1 MKLGQGGPPP
11 RGPHAEKRWHGD
23 KHKDKQQSEKSA
35 ELKPFDSNLYPK
47 VICGK
52 WKSSSRDDFEL
63 ASKRIRVFL
72 DAEDVRRGLALKPP
86 QKYKYDAGPDN
97 CKRIAC
103 EKTNENDIG
112 LWFCNE
118 VRAMDGAYDAFLGCG
133 TASGAN
139 FTDGVVQKKESFQRK
154 GNGLPYGAL
163 YSIQSITHGEGKLC
177 SEEDWNKFSV
187 QMFSK
192 DGWSVILSAKE
203 GLNCDD

>member
-1 MKLGQGGPPP
+1 MKLGQGGAP

-103 EKTNENDIG
+103 EKTKGNDIG

-118 VRAMDGAYDAFLGCG
+118 
-133 TASGAN
+133 
-139 FTDGVVQKKESFQRK
+139 KKESFQRK

-177 SEEDWNKFSV
+177 TEEDWNKFSV